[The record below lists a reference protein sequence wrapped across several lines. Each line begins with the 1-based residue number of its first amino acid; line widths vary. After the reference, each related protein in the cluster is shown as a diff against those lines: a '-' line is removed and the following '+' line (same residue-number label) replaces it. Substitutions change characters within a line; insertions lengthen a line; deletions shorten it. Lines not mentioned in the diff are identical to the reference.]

1 MLHTYRH
8 SSCHWHQARCIFINS
23 ETLRHLKPNFF
34 SSAHATWGNE
44 AIVKLFEPQ
53 HSWTWEIG
61 CCNLHNRDFKANVVR
76 LPVQWLSISSLR
88 TKLRWIVGY
97 SKVSRIYA
105 LQLHYPQK
113 KAIGT
118 RSLRR
123 KLINIFLYL
132 FATMKL
138 VSQNQTS
145 PNCPSLWLCL
155 AMSQGWPTHWPKRH
169 PKQHQKHSPKRRP
182 RKQQRRPV
190 GQRPGD
196 RFQQTGNMLILSKSY
211 CHILVKDFN
220 MTSTPHCCVLF
231 QSNHLSVWC
240 RIWLPSDL
248 EYRCIRCC

>member
-1 MLHTYRH
+1 M
-8 SSCHWHQARCIFINS
+8 
-23 ETLRHLKPNFF
+23 
-34 SSAHATWGNE
+34 
-44 AIVKLFEPQ
+44 KLFEPQ
-53 HSWTWEIG
+53 HKWTWEIG
-61 CCNLHNRDFKANVVR
+61 CVAT
-76 LPVQWLSISSLR
+76 SAIGISKQMLRGFRSNDYLNLR
-88 TKLRWIVGY
+88 TKPRWIVGY

-113 KAIGT
+113 NAIWT

-123 KLINIFLYL
+123 KLINIFIYL

-145 PNCPSLWLCL
+145 PKCPSLSLCL

-196 RFQQTGNMLILSKSY
+196 RFQQTGNML
-211 CHILVKDFN
+211 
-220 MTSTPHCCVLF
+220 
-231 QSNHLSVWC
+231 
-240 RIWLPSDL
+240 
-248 EYRCIRCC
+248 

>member
-1 MLHTYRH
+1 MDL
-8 SSCHWHQARCIFINS
+8 
-23 ETLRHLKPNFF
+23 
-34 SSAHATWGNE
+34 GNRM
-44 AIVKLFEPQ
+44 
-53 HSWTWEIG
+53 
-61 CCNLHNRDFKANVVR
+61 CCNLRNRNFKANVAR
-76 LPVQWLSISSLR
+76 IPVQWLSIFSLR

-97 SKVSRIYA
+97 FKVSRIYA

-113 KAIGT
+113 NAIWT

-123 KLINIFLYL
+123 KFINIFIYL

-145 PNCPSLWLCL
+145 PKCPSLWLCL

-231 QSNHLSVWC
+231 QSYPFVSLMPHLVTKWSGIQMLLV
-240 RIWLPSDL
+240 RIKDL
-248 EYRCIRCC
+248 RLTDPVCSETMRWVG